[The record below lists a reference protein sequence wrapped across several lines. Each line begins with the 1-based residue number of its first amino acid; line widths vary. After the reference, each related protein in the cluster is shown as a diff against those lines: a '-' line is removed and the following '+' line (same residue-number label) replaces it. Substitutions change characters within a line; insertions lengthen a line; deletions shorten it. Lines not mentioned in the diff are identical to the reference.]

1 MKKYIIPAVIGCAA
15 VFILVVFLP
24 GKSAIQNVML
34 SGADPANTTYL
45 IDDKQVT
52 LIGGVAEEVIENSSS
67 AIRTAIFDQPVIGDL
82 DNDGDRDMALL
93 LQRQTGGSGIFY
105 YLAVALQ
112 NSDTTAQGLNT
123 LFVGDRIAPQTIEI
137 KNGVVI
143 LNYAERKPDEPMSA
157 QPSIGVS
164 LYAGVENGLLV
175 RREFLP

>member
-15 VFILVVFLP
+15 VFILVVFLS
-24 GKSAIQNVML
+24 GKSAKQNEML

-52 LIGGVAEEVIENSSS
+52 LIGGVAEEVIDDSSTT
-67 AIRTAIFDQPVIGDL
+67 IRTAIFDQPVIGDL
-82 DNDGDRDMALL
+82 DNDGDKDMALL
-93 LQRQTGGSGIFY
+93 LQQQGGGSGIFY

-112 NSDTTAQGLNT
+112 NPDKTAQGLNA
-123 LFVGDRIAPQTIEI
+123 LFVGDRIAPQTIQI
-137 KNGVVI
+137 KDGMII

-164 LYAGVENGLLV
+164 LYAGVEGGSLI
-175 RREFLP
+175 RREAL

>member
-15 VFILVVFLP
+15 VFILVAFLSQE
-24 GKSAIQNVML
+24 SATQDKMI

-45 IDDKQVT
+45 IEGERILLT
-52 LIGGVAEEVIENSSS
+52 GGVHESIIPDSSS
-67 AIRTAIFDQPVIGDL
+67 TIRTAIFDQPVIGDL

-112 NSDTTAQGLNT
+112 NPDKTAQGLNA